1 LLKGDA
7 MQRINLVN
15 AAMVVAALDVSGAAC
30 AADRSSESK
39 AKTPPSTQATPKAA
53 TQTVVYYFHGT
64 NRCHTCRTI
73 EAYADESV
81 KAAFGPELASGQ
93 LLWQPLDVDEA
104 ANEHFVKDY
113 QLYTRSLVV
122 VDGSNPKRFKNL
134 DKVWQLVGDKPA
146 FLKYV
151 QDEVRAFRKS

>member
-1 LLKGDA
+1 
-7 MQRINLVN
+7 MQLTRLVN
-15 AAMVVAALDVSGAAC
+15 AAMVVVALAASSAVC
-30 AADRSSESK
+30 AADRASEAK

-53 TQTVVYYFHGT
+53 PQTVVYYFHGT
-64 NRCHTCRTI
+64 NRCQTCRTI
-73 EAYADESV
+73 EAYADEAV

-93 LLWQPLDVDEA
+93 LLWQPLNVDES
-104 ANEHFVKDY
+104 ANEHFTKDY

-146 FLKYV
+146 FMRYV
-151 QDEVRAFRKS
+151 QDEIRAFRKP